1 MSVKLLVTLQHRD
14 EARTIRDSGMEVL
27 AEYPDSLLVRGT
39 DEQARRLPEL
49 GIEAAPLSEQP
60 VQVTGAS
67 FAFEDAVR
75 AQDSVAVQPRLGRTA
90 YYLVKLVGPAA
101 PDWLQVLK
109 GAGAEVHGSL
119 PGFTLLVGMLPER
132 VAEVRAEPWVE
143 DITPYRPTMKVSPR
157 LRRGIRRD
165 LDADTLAAVTAE
177 EIEDQQPQL
186 VEVSVF
192 PRESVNEVA
201 ARVREAGGTVL
212 TTLPRSLVASV
223 RPSTIAQL
231 ADVQGIQ
238 AILPHALPELHNDQ
252 ATLVMQVPPDHA
264 FADLTLTGAGQIVAI
279 ADTGLDTGDAAT
291 VHADVRGRI
300 AGLASWPTLA
310 DLAPY
315 TNDPPGHDDGPAD
328 PDSAHGT
335 HVTGSVLGSGAA
347 AIAANATLVPAGT
360 APEAQ
365 VFFQAIGQRVRWKTA
380 QQLAAAGLQPF
391 TQPWPPQ
398 ASSLWGIPDELAALF
413 QQAYAA
419 GARIHTNSWGAAV
432 DGVYNQNARAA
443 DEFMWNNPDM
453 LILFSAGNAG
463 VDEDADG
470 VIDPDS
476 IGSPGTA
483 KNCLTVGASENNR
496 PHGSDPPAGLDVNW
510 NQLAK
515 YPQLGPA
522 GHVSDRVDG
531 MAAFSSRGPT
541 DDLRIKPDV
550 VAPGTNILSTLSSVF
565 PATQKPL
572 WGYLPEGHPLRD
584 FYCWSGGTSMATPLV
599 AGAAALVR
607 QNLVVQRGHFAPN
620 RKPSGALVK
629 ALLVNGA
636 VAIQGQFPGEV
647 PAGPNTVS
655 GFGRIDVAQSVAP
668 EPLHRVLFADEPD
681 HAVSTGEIR
690 FFQIEG
696 ADPAIP
702 VKVTLAWTDA
712 PALAGVGG
720 LVNGLYL
727 QVQAPDGSVIDGDTT
742 AFPAVTNNVQQVLIA
757 APVAGTYTIR
767 VRGVSVLQQ
776 APGASSGATARQDFA
791 VAVSN
796 GTSMSMQA
804 ATAQTTDTAG
814 STASPGGPAGPS
826 WPGAAG

>member
-1 MSVKLLVTLQHRD
+1 MSVKLLVTLQRHD
-14 EARTIRDSGMEVL
+14 DAQMVRDSGMEVL
-27 AEYPDSLLVRGT
+27 AEYPDSLLVQGT
-39 DEQARRLPEL
+39 DEQAQRLTEL
-49 GIEAAPLSEQP
+49 GVEATPLPEQP

-75 AQDSVAVQPRLGRTA
+75 AQDSVAVESRRGRTA
-90 YYLVKLVGPAA
+90 YYLVKLAGPAA
-101 PDWLQVLK
+101 PEWLQALR
-109 GAGAEVHGSL
+109 GHGAEVYGSL
-119 PGFTLLVGMLPER
+119 PGFTLLAGMLPER
-132 VAEVRAEPWVE
+132 VADVRAEPWVE
-143 DITPYRPTMKVSPR
+143 DVTPYRPTMKISPK
-157 LRRGIRRD
+157 LRRGVRRE
-165 LDADTLAAVTAE
+165 LNVDTLAAVGPE

-192 PRESVNEVA
+192 PGESVNDMA
-201 ARVREAGGTVL
+201 ARVRDAGGTVL
-212 TTLPRSLVASV
+212 TTLGRSLVANV
-223 RPSTIAQL
+223 RPSAIAEL
-231 ADVQGIQ
+231 ADVQGVQ

-264 FADLTLTGAGQIVAI
+264 FADLTLKGTGQIVGI
-279 ADTGLDTGDAAT
+279 ADSGLDTGDPAT
-291 VHADVRGRI
+291 VHVDVRGRV
-300 AGLASWPTLA
+300 AGLASWPTR
-310 DLAPY
+310 DVLAPY

-347 AIAANATLVPAGT
+347 AITAGATLVPAGT

-365 VFFQAIGQRVRWKTA
+365 VFFQAIGQRVNWKTA
-380 QQLAAAGLQPF
+380 DQLAAAGLEPF
-391 TQPWPPQ
+391 TQPWPPS
-398 ASSLWGIPDELAALF
+398 ASSLWGIPDDLADLF
-413 QQAYAA
+413 QQAYTA
-419 GARIHTNSWGAAV
+419 GARTHTNSWGAPV
-432 DGVYNQNARAA
+432 DGVYNQNARAV
-443 DEFMWNNPDM
+443 DEFMWNHPDM
-453 LILFSAGNAG
+453 LILFSAGNSG
-463 VDEDADG
+463 VDDDSDG

-510 NQLAK
+510 SQFAK
-515 YPQLGPA
+515 YPRLGAA

-565 PATQKPL
+565 PAAQKPL
-572 WGYLPEGHPLRD
+572 WGYLPDAHPLRHS
-584 FYCWSGGTSMATPLV
+584 YCWSGGTSMATPLV

-607 QNLVVQRGHFAPN
+607 QSLVERGHLAPN
-620 RKPSGALVK
+620 RQPSGALIK

-636 VAIQGQFPGEV
+636 VAIQGQFPGEI

-668 EPLHRVLFADEPD
+668 EPLHRALFADEPD
-681 HAVSTGEIR
+681 HAVSTGEMR
-690 FFQIEG
+690 LFQVEG
-696 ADPAIP
+696 ADPAMP
-702 VKVTLAWTDA
+702 LKVTLAWTDA
-712 PALAGVGG
+712 PAVVGSGG

-727 QVQAPDGSVIDGDTT
+727 QVVAPDGSVLDGDTT
-742 AFPAVTNNVQQVLIA
+742 AFPAATNNVQQVLVDT
-757 APVAGTYTIR
+757 PVAGTYTIR

-776 APGASSGATARQDFA
+776 APGAGSGANPRQDFA

-796 GTSMSMQA
+796 GTSMSVQS
-804 ATAQTTDTAG
+804 AT
-814 STASPGGPAGPS
+814 
-826 WPGAAG
+826 

>member
-1 MSVKLLVTLQHRD
+1 
-14 EARTIRDSGMEVL
+14 
-27 AEYPDSLLVRGT
+27 
-39 DEQARRLPEL
+39 
-49 GIEAAPLSEQP
+49 
-60 VQVTGAS
+60 
-67 FAFEDAVR
+67 
-75 AQDSVAVQPRLGRTA
+75 
-90 YYLVKLVGPAA
+90 
-101 PDWLQVLK
+101 
-109 GAGAEVHGSL
+109 
-119 PGFTLLVGMLPER
+119 MLPER
-132 VAEVRAEPWVE
+132 VADVRAEPWVE
-143 DITPYRPTMKVSPR
+143 DVTPYRPTMKVSPK
-157 LRRGIRRD
+157 LRRGVRRE
-165 LDADTLAAVTAE
+165 LNAGTLAAVAAE

-192 PRESVNEVA
+192 PGESVNDVA
-201 ARVREAGGTVL
+201 ARVRDAGGTVL
-212 TTLPRSLVASV
+212 TTLGRSLVANV
-223 RPSTIAQL
+223 RPSAIAEL

-264 FADLTLTGAGQIVAI
+264 FADLTLTGTGQIVGI
-279 ADTGLDTGDAAT
+279 ADTGLDTGDPAT
-291 VHADVRGRI
+291 VHVDVRGRV
-300 AGLASWPTLA
+300 AGLTSWPTLA
-310 DLAPY
+310 VLAPY

-347 AIAANATLVPAGT
+347 AITAGAALVPAGT
-360 APEAQ
+360 APGAQ
-365 VFFQAIGQRVRWKTA
+365 VFFQAIGQRVGWKTA
-380 QQLAAAGLQPF
+380 AQLAAAGLQPF
-391 TQPWPPQ
+391 TQPWPPP
-398 ASSLWGIPDELAALF
+398 ASSLWGIPDDLAALF

-432 DGVYNQNARAA
+432 DGIYNQNARAV

-463 VDEDADG
+463 VDDDADG

-483 KNCLTVGASENNR
+483 KNCLTIGASENNR

-510 NQLAK
+510 SQLAK
-515 YPQLGPA
+515 YPQLGAA
-522 GHVSDRVDG
+522 GHVSDKVDG

-572 WGYLPEGHPLRD
+572 WGYLPDGHPLRD
-584 FYCWSGGTSMATPLV
+584 SYCWSGGTSMATPLV

-607 QNLVVQRGHFAPN
+607 QDLVEQRGHLAPN
-620 RKPSGALVK
+620 RQPSGALIK

-636 VAIQGQFPGEV
+636 VAIPGQFPGEI

-668 EPLHRVLFADEPD
+668 EPLHRALFADEPD
-681 HAVSTGEIR
+681 HAVSTGEMR
-690 FFQIEG
+690 LFQVEG
-696 ADPAIP
+696 ADQAMPL
-702 VKVTLAWTDA
+702 KVTLAWTDA
-712 PALAGVGG
+712 PALAGSGG

-727 QVQAPDGSVIDGDTT
+727 QVLAPDGSVIDGDTT
-742 AFPAVTNNVQQVLIA
+742 AFPTATNNVQQVLVE

-776 APGASSGATARQDFA
+776 APGASSGATPRQDFA
-791 VAVSN
+791 VVVSN
-796 GTSMSMQA
+796 GTSMSVQSA
-804 ATAQTTDTAG
+804 AAQTKDTGG
-814 STASPGGPAGPS
+814 S
-826 WPGAAG
+826 AALR